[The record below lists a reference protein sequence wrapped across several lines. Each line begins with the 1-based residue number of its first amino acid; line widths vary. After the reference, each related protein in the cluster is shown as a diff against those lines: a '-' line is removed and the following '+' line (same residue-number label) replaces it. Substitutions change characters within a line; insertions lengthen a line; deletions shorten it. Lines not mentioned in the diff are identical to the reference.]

1 MEVYADIQHKR
12 AMRAFFL
19 EQRVSGGQLDA
30 NVTRQL
36 EIAANARLRAAQLR
50 APAQQAAGRS
60 LTVIARES
68 GAGAVG
74 RGPGLIE
81 RLMAGVTGSKVSDS
95 ELVLNG
101 PEEDPRQVIDVK
113 AEEG

>member
-1 MEVYADIQHKR
+1 
-12 AMRAFFL
+12 
-19 EQRVSGGQLDA
+19 
-30 NVTRQL
+30 
-36 EIAANARLRAAQLR
+36 
-50 APAQQAAGRS
+50 
-60 LTVIARES
+60 
-68 GAGAVG
+68 VG